1 MTAKK
6 TYREL
11 QAELNDILEQLQSA
25 ELDIDKALELYKKG
39 QQAIKE
45 LETYLQSAKNEIVQ
59 LKKV

>member
-1 MTAKK
+1 MSAKK